1 MRRIT
6 IWFFYG
12 LCLFLLG
19 LPTPIGAQEKESAI
33 DPKADSILRQMSEYL
48 DTLEQFSFHTENSL
62 DTLLTTGQK
71 LQMGR
76 TVDAFVRRPDRFR
89 ANAKGDVLDQELSYD
104 GKSITLFEK
113 KLNYYATIEA
123 PSTIE
128 TAMDH
133 AEESFGLVAPLADLV
148 YRNCYDLLM
157 EDVTSGFYVG
167 MSTILGV
174 KCHHMAFRGEET
186 DWQIWIE
193 TGEKPLPKKF
203 IITSKWVASAP
214 QFTALLTKWEVS
226 PQLKDNLFTFVAP
239 EGAHQIEFLPAE
251 NQ

>member
-1 MRRIT
+1 MQRIT

-12 LCLFLLG
+12 LSLFLLG

-48 DTLEQFSFHTENSL
+48 DSLVQFSFNTENSL

-76 TVDAFVRRPDRFR
+76 TVDAFVQRPDRFR

-123 PSTIE
+123 PSTI
-128 TAMDH
+128 
-133 AEESFGLVAPLADLV
+133 
-148 YRNCYDLLM
+148 
-157 EDVTSGFYVG
+157 
-167 MSTILGV
+167 
-174 KCHHMAFRGEET
+174 
-186 DWQIWIE
+186 
-193 TGEKPLPKKF
+193 
-203 IITSKWVASAP
+203 
-214 QFTALLTKWEVS
+214 
-226 PQLKDNLFTFVAP
+226 
-239 EGAHQIEFLPAE
+239 
-251 NQ
+251 